1 MIVCLCKGVTKE
13 DLDEA
18 LSAGDD
24 SLELSD
30 IAWMTDAT
38 TGCGSCKPYVQQ
50 MIEKWLESEKNK
62 KNRKSRRSTK

>member
-18 LSAGDD
+18 LSAADE

-30 IAWMTDAT
+30 IIWMTDAT
-38 TGCGSCKPYVQQ
+38 TGCGSCKAYVQQ
-50 MIEKWLESEKNK
+50 MIERWLNEQYKTKKNNK
-62 KNRKSRRSTK
+62 KIL

>member
-30 IAWMTDAT
+30 IAWNVSYTHLRAHETD
-38 TGCGSCKPYVQQ
+38 
-50 MIEKWLESEKNK
+50 
-62 KNRKSRRSTK
+62 